1 MSGELVGK
9 EKLDRRLNA
18 IKKPKPVLRAIQLD
32 AVAEAKRLV
41 HRRTDHTARTIR
53 PGGLTD
59 SYAIVSA
66 GGAAV
71 FLEEGTRPHT
81 IRPRNK
87 SVLSWPASSSGRRL
101 SGRARTNSGRRI
113 FAKVVHHPGTK
124 PAPFLVPGAI
134 KALHNVGIRAIVK
147 AWNEAA

>member
-18 IKKPKPVLRAIQLD
+18 IKKPRPLLREVQLG
-32 AVAEAKRLV
+32 AVAEAKKRV
-41 HRRTDHTARTIR
+41 RRKTGHTARTIR

-66 GGAAV
+66 GGAAI
-71 FLEEGTRPHT
+71 FLEGGTRAHI
-81 IRPRNK
+81 IRPRNA

-113 FAKVVHHPGTK
+113 FAKRVNHPGTK
-124 PAPFLVPGAI
+124 PYPFLVPGAVA
-134 KALHNVGIRAIVK
+134 ALHNVGIRAIVREWNK
-147 AWNEAA
+147 AA